1 MISADA
7 GAACRVSVIVPCRNE
22 RPFVDGFLDA
32 VLAQRLPPQWS
43 MQVLVADGASDDGTR
58 ERLQARAAQ
67 DARLVLID
75 NPRRATA
82 AGLNAAIAAAQGDV
96 IVRMDVHTTYAKDY
110 VQRCVEVL
118 AQTGATCVGGA
129 WRVADCPGVQG
140 AIGAAFASRF
150 GSGAAASRRASYT
163 GPVDTVYLG
172 TWRREALH
180 ALGGYDENLLRTED
194 DELNLRILRGG
205 GSVWQSAEIRCWY
218 RPRPSFRG
226 LWAQFYQYGYWK
238 VPLIRKHRLP
248 ASPRHLVPTVF
259 LLLLAAFALVG
270 LVWRPAAW
278 AGLVLAGLYAAA
290 AVAAA
295 TAAAPPW
302 RGLARWAGVLW
313 AYPCMHFG
321 YGTGFARAMLDAAT
335 GRGPGPEALRITR

>member
-1 MISADA
+1 MSLAEA
-7 GAACRVSVIVPCRNE
+7 VAACRITVIAPCRNE
-22 RPFVDGFLDA
+22 RVFVDEFLDV
-32 VLAQRLPPQWS
+32 VLAQRLAAGWT
-43 MQVLVADGASDDGTR
+43 MQLLVADGDSDDGTR

-67 DARLVLID
+67 DPRLQLID

-82 AGLNAAIAAAQGDV
+82 AGLNAAIAAARGEV
-96 IVRMDVHTTYAKDY
+96 IVRMDVHTTYADDY

-129 WRVADCPGVQG
+129 WQVADCPGRQG
-140 AIGAAFASRF
+140 AIGTAFASRF
-150 GSGAAASRRASYT
+150 GSGAATSRRAGYT

-172 TWRREALH
+172 TWRREELQ
-180 ALGGYDENLLRTED
+180 ALGGYDETLLRTED
-194 DELNLRILRGG
+194 DELNLRILRRGG
-205 GSVWQSAEIRCWY
+205 RVWQSAEIRCWY
-218 RPRPSFRG
+218 RPRPSFSG

-248 ASPRHLVPTVF
+248 ASPRHLVPTGF
-259 LLLLAAFALVG
+259 LLLLLALALAGFA
-270 LVWRPAAW
+270 WRPAW
-278 AGLVLAGLYAAA
+278 VAGAVLAGVYTAAA
-290 AVAAA
+290 LAAA

-321 YGTGFARAMLDAAT
+321 YGAGFARAMLDTAT